1 MNRHGN
7 SCLLHDLFVLFAHLA
22 AVNLIALFIS
32 VLILKLAYI
41 ASPFSLSVLD
51 SPSNF
56 DSPAYN
62 RLRFYFLVLRS
73 RHASHLLLSFN
84 DARGSSRSLAS
95 VRELCEGLSSA
106 GETFLIVH
114 LLNVITV
121 SN

>member
-22 AVNLIALFIS
+22 AVNLIALFIN

-56 DSPAYN
+56 DAPAYN

-73 RHASHLLLSFN
+73 RHASHSLLSFN
-84 DARGSSRSLAS
+84 DARGSSGSLAS
-95 VRELCEGLSSA
+95 V
-106 GETFLIVH
+106 
-114 LLNVITV
+114 
-121 SN
+121 